1 MIVSDTHNTI
11 PSLPKGDVLIH
22 SGDLTN
28 QGTYG
33 ELRKAVK
40 WIEAA
45 DFEAK
50 MVIAGNHDI
59 TLDAA
64 FYSQHGQYFHNQ
76 DLQDPQKCQELL
88 KCAISI
94 TYLNHESAE
103 IKLQSPEGPRTCFT
117 IFGSPF
123 SPAKGLWAFGYT
135 PEEAPNLWQKI
146 PLDTDIIV
154 THTPAK
160 YHCDETKER
169 RAAGCEGLR
178 QELWRIRPR
187 LAICGHVHEARG
199 AEIVRWGL
207 LQSNLKYKEDGT
219 DRWVDPSTDSK
230 KMSLIDLTL
239 KGGSNFKNDGSKSDG
254 LPEDFN
260 PTSPTRIT
268 TSAIPISQAPF
279 QTTHPKELPKGA
291 KGKRRNFYSQESR
304 VSSTDAPEVF
314 KQHLPLVIP
323 KETSYSSATG
333 NSTSLPP
340 ATRGQGGVPPSY
352 RADLE
357 ALAGRMGRRETCIV
371 NAAIMASSWP
381 HKKGGARKMNKPI
394 VVDIELPVWEDK

>member
-1 MIVSDTHNTI
+1 MLVGDTHNTI

-33 ELRKAVK
+33 ELHKAVR

-50 MVIAGNHDI
+50 IVIAGNHDI

-64 FYSQHGQYFHNQ
+64 FYTQHGPYFHNQ
-76 DLQDPQKCQELL
+76 DPQDPRKCQELL
-88 KCAISI
+88 KRASNLI
-94 TYLNHESAE
+94 YLDHESAE
-103 IKLQSPEGPRTCFT
+103 IKLQSPSGPRTRFT

-123 SPAKGLWAFGYT
+123 SPTKGLWAFRYT
-135 PEEAPNLWQKI
+135 RDEASSLWQKI
-146 PLDTDIIV
+146 PLDTDIVV
-154 THTPAK
+154 THTPPK
-160 YHCDETKER
+160 YHCDEAKER
-169 RAAGCEGLR
+169 RAAGCEVLR

-207 LQSNLKYKEDGT
+207 LESNLKYKEDGT
-219 DRWVDPSTDSK
+219 DRWADPGMGNK
-230 KMSLIDLTL
+230 KLSLIDLTP
-239 KGGSNFKNDGSKSDG
+239 KGGNIFMNDGSRSDD
-254 LPEDFN
+254 LPEDFK

-268 TSAIPISQAPF
+268 TSAVLTAEVRSEM
-279 QTTHPKELPKGA
+279 THPKQTSSS
-291 KGKRRNFYSQESR
+291 KRRNFESQDSRLYSIA
-304 VSSTDAPEVF
+304 SSEVF
-314 KQHLPLVIP
+314 QPSL
-323 KETSYSSATG
+323 TGGTTYSVAG
-333 NSTSLPP
+333 LQASLPP
-340 ATRGQGGVPPSY
+340 ATRGQGGIPPSY

-357 ALAGRMGRRETCIV
+357 ALAGRMGRRETCII

-381 HKKGGARKMNKPI
+381 HKKGGTKKLNKPI
-394 VVDIELPVWEDK
+394 VVDIDLPVWTND